1 MDHICTVDQATIER
15 YRLRA
20 SLRLEAEN
28 STTDYRAIYNQHIPN
43 FDAATATMPFPA
55 AQQVMKRARA
65 KLLPANISGPLE
77 IAAYLESGVNV
88 RMSEFYHAFV
98 TVRFEG
104 KI

>member
-1 MDHICTVDQATIER
+1 
-15 YRLRA
+15 
-20 SLRLEAEN
+20 
-28 STTDYRAIYNQHIPN
+28 
-43 FDAATATMPFPA
+43 MPFPA